1 MKSLSDQNSIQA
13 ENEQVKAKI
22 LALLE
27 EAETQKAQN
36 LTQAIKLLEE
46 AKQEMTHLKNEVDK
60 MSVRNA
66 TQNKGALELLY
77 LSKHG
82 NILYEIEEYQL
93 ALASYD
99 KIQKILPSEIKVY
112 KAQGDCY
119 RKMGNYEEALKK
131 YQTALLKWENDDS
144 AVDNDK
150 AAILNSKALVEMN
163 MDDHLAEAL
172 KTFQEIIKLSP
183 SNPLYHCNMGKILY
197 AQGKQDQ
204 AMKEFSKAHDLIK
217 SGAMGD
223 ELNKNNLEY
232 LQNTFS
238 QFLDNVN
245 KINNITFAKPDP
257 LFEKRKAQYIDK
269 SIANLEKPT
278 TSVNDDGKKVEDIA
292 NKKKIIENIDKLYE
306 YKTGFVSNL
315 SSAYLTAKAVSQG
328 TFTLDTGNTIF
339 DGAAS
344 LIKLVPLCGDKVAEA
359 VTKIKEFVITAQI
372 KKAANNVCKFS
383 DTVTNFELAVEEVV
397 IESIL
402 ARQKELEAIEPEKY
416 ILKTWSD
423 KFVSLVKKT
432 KEKIET
438 KLYGELNETPMMKLG
453 YKDSCN
459 VIEKIAS
466 GQIYGDQLAIRIKEA
481 EKIAKLTKVALDI
494 IDQEIADCNKPYVA
508 PAEVI
513 EQSSSFD
520 ACCQVFAVSNI
531 KYDNPLLNNSALLQ
545 KLSKEIGFNN
555 ALALSNSLVQQGEAE
570 LLQKVA
576 STDDTDFAIDV
587 LLGGLVGVDAA
598 NYS

>member
-1 MKSLSDQNSIQA
+1 
-13 ENEQVKAKI
+13 
-22 LALLE
+22 
-27 EAETQKAQN
+27 
-36 LTQAIKLLEE
+36 
-46 AKQEMTHLKNEVDK
+46 
-60 MSVRNA
+60 
-66 TQNKGALELLY
+66 
-77 LSKHG
+77 
-82 NILYEIEEYQL
+82 
-93 ALASYD
+93 
-99 KIQKILPSEIKVY
+99 
-112 KAQGDCY
+112 
-119 RKMGNYEEALKK
+119 
-131 YQTALLKWENDDS
+131 
-144 AVDNDK
+144 
-150 AAILNSKALVEMN
+150 MN